1 MKIFDKIGLV
11 LFSCLIFFLSFI
23 MCLIIFGWID
33 IITIIGMFR
42 TILTNATISNIIL
55 GVCIV
60 CMLLAIKCIF
70 FESKSKIE
78 KLNTEGILLANDNG
92 KLVITKETLENLVS
106 NIAKGFESTQNV
118 ITRIYI
124 DKDSNVIVNVVLY
137 VLPTAVI
144 KDLTNNIQSRIK
156 EVVKK
161 ATDID
166 IKEVNIEVKNITPVA
181 KTEVQ

>member
-11 LFSCLIFFLSFI
+11 LFSCLMLLLSFL
-23 MCLIIFGWID
+23 MCLLIFGWVDLMSVTLLLKAILAD
-33 IITIIGMFR
+33 
-42 TILTNATISNIIL
+42 TILSNILL
-55 GVCIV
+55 GISIV
-60 CMLLAIKCIF
+60 FILLAIKCIF

-92 KLVITKETLENLVS
+92 KLVITKETLENLV
-106 NIAKGFESTQNV
+106 NGVAKGFESTQNV

-124 DKDSNVIVNVVLY
+124 DKDSNVIVNVTLY
-137 VLPTAVI
+137 VLPTAII
-144 KDLTNNIQSRIK
+144 KDLTNNMQARIK

-166 IKEVNIEVKNITPVA
+166 VKEVNIEVKNITPVA